1 MSLNTIATKTL
12 TSSASSITFSG
23 IPASWQDLMLVVTSN
38 GTQISSFLSV
48 QFNGDTTSKYINSY
62 AYAGG
67 YTESTIYTGFS
78 AVRGNGALSITQ
90 IPVGQGLVNN
100 SVTSIFNYKDTDKWK
115 SFLVESADNP
125 RQYYGI
131 SSGTWQS
138 TSAINAIK
146 IFPDTGSFG
155 IGTSMTLYGVSA

>member
-12 TSSASSITFSG
+12 TSASSSITFSG
-23 IPASWQDLMLVVTSN
+23 IPALWQDLMLVVTSN
-38 GTQISSFLSV
+38 GTQISTFISV
-48 QFNGDTTSKYINSY
+48 QFNNDTTNKYINAY
-62 AYAGG
+62 AFAGG
-67 YTESTIYTGFS
+67 YTESTIYTSYG
-78 AVRGNGALSITQ
+78 ALRGSGALSITQ
-90 IPVGQGLVNN
+90 LPVGQGLANN
-100 SVTSIFNYKDTDKWK
+100 SITTIFNYKDTDKWK